1 CRASISGCAIG
12 SASAAARSCTASGR
26 RWPRG
31 RAAWSAC
38 SPTEMRVVPL
48 EAFRDRISFA
58 VAVSAVERA
67 FRALALGEATLP
79 DPMVVELAE
88 QRAEVHVKGAHLR
101 GARHIVLKLATGFYN
116 NRA

>member
-1 CRASISGCAIG
+1 
-12 SASAAARSCTASGR
+12 
-26 RWPRG
+26 
-31 RAAWSAC
+31 
-38 SPTEMRVVPL
+38 MRVVPL

-79 DPMVVELAE
+79 DPMVVELSE

-101 GARHIVLKLATGFYN
+101 GARRSEEHTSELQSRLHLVCRLLLEKKKC
-116 NRA
+116 RAGPAPHLRLYVAGLGR